1 MQVGDTPSDL
11 KPFKSGIQLA
21 PTGLQKCQLLD
32 KAALTHRIVQ
42 INVCENH
49 DSGRNSKVYGV
60 FLEGHASASQSAG
73 GLSVGSFDG
82 LLAAGRGLQVC

>member
-32 KAALTHRIVQ
+32 KAAVTHRIVQ
-42 INVCENH
+42 INVCENNN
-49 DSGRNSKVYGV
+49 GKNCRVYGV
-60 FLEGHASASQSAG
+60 FLDGHSSVSQSVG